1 MTVLPDVNVLVGAFH
16 RDATDHAAYAGWLS
30 AQATAGGGL
39 AIPDVVLTG
48 MIRIV
53 THPRIFADPAPAAAA
68 VAFVAALREAPGTS
82 ALAPTTAAWTTFEEL
97 VDGDRQL
104 RGNLVPDAWLAAL
117 AIAHGCRLATSDR
130 GFARFPGL
138 DRVDPLR

>member
-1 MTVLPDVNVLVGAFH
+1 MTILPDVNVLVGAFH
-16 RDATDHAAYAGWLS
+16 RDAADHAAYAGWLS
-30 AQATAGGGL
+30 AQVSAGTGL

-53 THPRIFADPAPAAAA
+53 THPRIFADPAPTAAA
-68 VAFVAALREAPGTS
+68 VAFGAALRDAPGTS
-82 ALAPTTAAWTTFEEL
+82 SLAPTTAAWNTFGRL
-97 VDGDRQL
+97 VDGDRHV

-117 AIAHGCRLATSDR
+117 AISHGCALATSDR